1 MERLLTKYF
10 LLHNKFSTLCS
21 VEAETP
27 ILWPPA
33 AKNWLIWKDPDAG
46 KDWRWEEKGTTEDEM
61 VEWHHWLDGREFE
74 WAQGVVMDMEAWR
87 AAVHG
92 VTKSWTW
99 LSDWTE
105 LCVCVDLYS
114 WKINNWYLHHHNY
127 NKCGLKVNWTT
138 ITSSS
143 HDSQPQ
149 GICYLKKN
157 VKWIPSSFN
166 QWLEMKPQTS
176 FLFYTTSSFLHHL
189 CFLFGK
195 KGGETV

>member
-1 MERLLTKYF
+1 MPKKVCLVKTMVFPVVMYGCESWTIKKAECWRSDAFELWCLKRLLRVPLTAEIQLVHPKGNQSWIF
-10 LLHNKFSTLCS
+10 TGRTDT
-21 VEAETP
+21 EAETP
-27 ILWPPA
+27 VHWPPDV
-33 AKNWLIWKDPDAG
+33 KNWLTGKVPDAG
-46 KDWRWEEKGTTEDEM
+46 KDWIREEKGTTEDEM

-127 NKCGLKVNWTT
+127 N
-138 ITSSS
+138 
-143 HDSQPQ
+143 
-149 GICYLKKN
+149 
-157 VKWIPSSFN
+157 
-166 QWLEMKPQTS
+166 
-176 FLFYTTSSFLHHL
+176 
-189 CFLFGK
+189 
-195 KGGETV
+195 